1 MASVPNMANS
11 ALENID
17 IVNRTQ
23 TQLPDDAA
31 QALRNR
37 LGLAA
42 GAPLRISY
50 VPGPG
55 DVAGTYTHWRDGR
68 HDPRVPVFTY
78 SAMYYELLE
87 KLDAQGLLVTRHPGT
102 ESLPGDGEAQGGR
115 VRFQRLLKGS
125 KSGLLGYWRRELHYG
140 RELLA
145 HLNQFQ
151 PHVVIVST
159 DVPWFFWPQLGRNRV
174 CLLSAHNT
182 FWKMGGRPSGGAE
195 RLKLALMA
203 RAMRHLSGAVCT
215 SQECARQV
223 AALSGDTLPSW
234 TEIPQ
239 QKRRFAIARDRK
251 TARQICFIGRIV
263 PAKGMKMLL
272 EAFSK
277 VAASRPDMSLVF
289 AGSGTGEAQ
298 LRTQIS
304 ELGDPRITFPGRL
317 PSTEIHALLDRSD
330 LLICPTRSDFAEGLG
345 LVVAEAAAH
354 GVPSIVSS
362 MVPARELF
370 SAACAVFPAD
380 DTAALSRLLEQVV
393 NDEATYQSL
402 CQGTVENQ
410 DRMLDRGFSWGSQ
423 LYRAMLGPRP

>member
-1 MASVPNMANS
+1 MTSAPNKADS
-11 ALENID
+11 ALENAD

-31 QALRNR
+31 QALRSR

-55 DVAGTYTHWRDGR
+55 DVAGTYTHWGAGR

-102 ESLPGDGEAQGGR
+102 EPLPSDGEPQGGR
-115 VRFQRLLKGS
+115 VRFQRHLKGP
-125 KSGLLGYWRRELHYG
+125 KSGFLGYWRRELRYG

-182 FWKMGGRPSGGAE
+182 FWKMGDRPGAGAE
-195 RLKLALMA
+195 GVKLALMA

-223 AALSGDTLPSW
+223 TALSGDTLPNW

-251 TARQICFIGRIV
+251 TARRLCFIGRIV

-289 AGSGTGEAQ
+289 AGSGTGEEA
-298 LRTQIS
+298 LRAEIAALQ
-304 ELGDPRITFPGRL
+304 DPRITFPGRL
-317 PSTEIHALLDRSD
+317 PSAEIHALLDQSD

-370 SAACAVFPAD
+370 SAACSVFPAD
-380 DTAALSRLLEQVV
+380 DTAALTNLLEQVIS
-393 NDEATYQSL
+393 DEATYEKL
-402 CQGTVENQ
+402 CQGTAENQ
-410 DRMLDRGFSWGSQ
+410 DKMLDRNHSWGSQ
-423 LYRAMLGPRP
+423 IYRAMLGSRS